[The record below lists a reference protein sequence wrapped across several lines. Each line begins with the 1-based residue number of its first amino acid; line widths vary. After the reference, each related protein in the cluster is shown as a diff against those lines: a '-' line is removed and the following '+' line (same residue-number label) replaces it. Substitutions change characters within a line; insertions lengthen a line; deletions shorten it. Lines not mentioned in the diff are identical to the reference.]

1 MIDFAWFVTVSVI
14 ALPLALGGLAVWA
27 ENGTS
32 YRLVEVAG
40 GWLAGEYVPAA
51 EAVPLAASGES
62 VTLQRLD
69 PGGYAFMGR
78 PFVSGGS
85 LALADA
91 RSYLHW
97 LGLECI
103 GHA

>member
-40 GWLAGEYVPAA
+40 EYVPAE
-51 EAVPLAASGES
+51 EAVPLAG
-62 VTLQRLD
+62 V
-69 PGGYAFMGR
+69 
-78 PFVSGGS
+78 
-85 LALADA
+85 